1 MIVLAGDVG
10 GTSARL
16 GLFSVENRNCKKLA
30 FERYNTK
37 DFGSFAQLIHTFL
50 AATDSHPRAAAFG
63 IAGPVL
69 DGFAKKTVLPWDVD
83 IAKVS
88 KATGLSRIAI
98 VNDFVAHAHGLD
110 ALSRKDLEIIQK
122 GDYEGLANKGILG
135 PGTGC
140 GEAIIAHHGG
150 DSIVVP
156 SEGGHQDFAPRS
168 DLEIQLL
175 RHLRGKYGHVSYERI
190 ISAQGIIDIYEFL
203 GKNFVKESEAV
214 SRLLE
219 QKGADK
225 PAIILRNAVKDKLC
239 KATADVFFSVLGAE
253 TGNLALQAMAFGGI
267 YIVGGLTRSNLAVL
281 KKSPFL
287 KSFQS
292 KGRLASLMK
301 RIPVYVV
308 KNEELGILGAAAL
321 ANELL

>member
-16 GLFSVENRNCKKLA
+16 GLFSVENRNYKKLA

-37 DFGSFAQLIHTFL
+37 KFGSFAEIVRTFL
-50 AATDSHPRAAAFG
+50 AATDGHPRAAAFG

-69 DGFAKKTVLPWDVD
+69 DGFTKKTVLPWDVD
-83 IAKVS
+83 VAKVS
-88 KATGLSRIAI
+88 KAIAIPRTAI

-110 ALSRKDLEIIQK
+110 ALSHKDLEVIQK
-122 GDYEGLANKGILG
+122 GDYEGMANKVLIG

-140 GEAIIAHHGG
+140 GEAIIAQHGG
-150 DSIVVP
+150 DSIVVQ
-156 SEGGHQDFAPRS
+156 SEGGHQDFAPQT

-175 RHLRGKYGHVSYERI
+175 RHLRKYGHVSYERI
-190 ISAQGIIDIYEFL
+190 ISAQGVIDIYEFL
-203 GKNFVKESEAV
+203 RKNYVKESE
-214 SRLLE
+214 SIRKLLE

-225 PAIILRNAVKDKLC
+225 QAIILRNAPKDKLC
-239 KATADVFFSVLGAE
+239 KATADTFFSVLGAE

-267 YIVGGLTRSNLAVL
+267 YLVGGLTRSNLAVM

-287 KSFQS
+287 RSFHN
-292 KGRLASLMK
+292 KGRLASLLK